1 MIHQYMERSK
11 DARIK
16 SFPSNADRHS
26 HNHNIN
32 KQTNEMS
39 ERFSCSPLIHSV
51 KSVDAKV

>member
-1 MIHQYMERSK
+1 MIDQYMERSK

-32 KQTNEMS
+32 KQTNKMS
-39 ERFSCSPLIHSV
+39 ERFSCSPLLHSA
-51 KSVDAKV
+51 KSVNPQ